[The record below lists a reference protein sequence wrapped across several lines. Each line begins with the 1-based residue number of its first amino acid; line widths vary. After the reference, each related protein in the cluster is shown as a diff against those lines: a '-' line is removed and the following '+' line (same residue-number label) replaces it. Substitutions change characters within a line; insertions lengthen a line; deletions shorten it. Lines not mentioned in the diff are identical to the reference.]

1 LVYLMDEV
9 MKAVVIGI
17 LTVVIATLKDG
28 GKE

>member
-1 LVYLMDEV
+1 MDEV